1 MCGRPVPQPFQT
13 KDPMFTHTQDALF
26 STEECAEIVR
36 LSQTELQDSGGLVGG
51 QQQREIRRAK
61 ISWLD
66 DEGPAAWV
74 MQRIMGAVAKANRE
88 VFDFDI
94 TDFREKLQ
102 VAVYDESEE
111 GHYDWHSDIGE
122 GPIAQFRKATIVTQL
137 SAPDA
142 YEGGGLEINLG
153 HKVMTAARDRGSA
166 TLFASFMLHRVV
178 PVQRGTRYSL
188 TCWSH
193 GPRFR

>member
-1 MCGRPVPQPFQT
+1 
-13 KDPMFTHTQDALF
+13 MFTYSYDALF
-26 STEECAEIVR
+26 SAKDCDEIIR
-36 LSQTELQDSGGLVGG
+36 LSKAVSQDAGGLVGG
-51 QQQREIRRAK
+51 TEQRAIRRAR

-66 DEGPAAWV
+66 DDTGPASWV
-74 MQRIMGAVAKANRE
+74 MERIMGAVARANRE

-94 TDFREKLQ
+94 TEFREKLQ
-102 VAVYDESEE
+102 VAVYDESDK

-122 GPIAQFRKATIVTQL
+122 GPIAQHRKVTIVSQL
-137 SAPDA
+137 SPADA
-142 YEGGGLEINLG
+142 YAGGALEVSLG
-153 HKVMTAARDRGSA
+153 HTVMTAARHQGSA

-178 PVQRGTRYSL
+178 PVSAGTRYSL

>member
-1 MCGRPVPQPFQT
+1 
-13 KDPMFTHTQDALF
+13 MFTYTLPSLF
-26 STEECAEIVR
+26 TPSECVEII
-36 LSQTELQDSGGLVGG
+36 ELNDGEAQDSGGLVGG
-51 QQQREIRRAK
+51 VHESNIRRAS

-66 DEGPAAWV
+66 DDGAAAWV
-74 MQRIMGAVAKANRE
+74 MRRIMEAVAQANRE

-94 TDFREKLQ
+94 TEFQERLQ
-102 VAVYDESEE
+102 VARYDESEA

-122 GPIAQFRKATIVTQL
+122 GRIAQFRKATIVTQL
-137 SAPDA
+137 SPGDA

-153 HKVMTAARDRGSA
+153 SRTLSAPRDQGSA
-166 TLFASFMLHRVV
+166 LVFASFMLHRVV
-178 PVQRGTRYSL
+178 PVTRGTRSSL